1 MTTQFVNAVVF
12 ASVGF
17 WVGAAVWV
25 VKSAWARVGLLAL
38 AGAQVGMNPT
48 EAGELMAEIV
58 AKL

>member
-38 AGAQVGMNPT
+38 AGAQVGI
-48 EAGELMAEIV
+48 AVGRIIV
-58 AKL
+58 AIEGLKP